1 MNIIDRVK
9 PYNVDG
15 SDGTCAIVVALTHS
29 AAIKLMQDV
38 KGHHDGVTYTATE
51 LQVEDTGAN
60 IIGRELEALMAGTGL
75 GKSQFRRE
83 VIR

>member
-9 PYNVDG
+9 LYNVDG

-38 KGHHDGVTYTATE
+38 KGHPDGVTYTATE
-51 LQVEDTGAN
+51 IVVEETGV
-60 IIGRELEALMAGTGL
+60 E
-75 GKSQFRRE
+75 
-83 VIR
+83 